1 MKIGDSNFHTLDK
14 IWNSDRRKHILEKVN
29 PQIHCKFHCIRHE
42 SNLLLEEMM
51 KGKKLISLRITIFF
65 YLILIV
71 LNNTIMNFFH
81 NLYKRKKYTV
91 IFDQVSNSEVS
102 NKDLILNSLKLLKNF
117 KKEVLKKVTK

>member
-51 KGKKLISLRITIFF
+51 KGKKIDKLEDYDFF
-65 YLILIV
+65 I
-71 LNNTIMNFFH
+71 
-81 NLYKRKKYTV
+81 
-91 IFDQVSNSEVS
+91 
-102 NKDLILNSLKLLKNF
+102 
-117 KKEVLKKVTK
+117 